1 MNARHLLIVLPMLV
15 FSSLNAQETPVASV
29 LRKITSLHT
38 RIYSIENLLIKPF
51 SSTPQEND
59 IADWRALMTECGTF
73 VEKNGNKEPNKIIM
87 AQLNSASEN
96 IINLRKIYYNN
107 TIKPAI
113 SADSKVNGLSKID
126 KSKIDL
132 AKIKFPKLIDDLAK
146 ATATDITAM
155 ATVQKNTENITKLIG
170 SSKKKIDLAEKDSC
184 SVLLTMGLT
193 LELTLKKLNKDAT
206 RLEAASK

>member
-1 MNARHLLIVLPMLV
+1 MDQCENFLINNGDEKV
-15 FSSLNAQETPVASV
+15 N
-29 LRKITSLHT
+29 
-38 RIYSIENLLIKPF
+38 IKMM
-51 SSTPQEND
+51 SK
-59 IADWRALMTECGTF
+59 M
-73 VEKNGNKEPNKIIM
+73 
-87 AQLNSASEN
+87 NSASEN

-107 TIKPAI
+107 VIKKALP
-113 SADSKVNGLSKID
+113 SDRKDEGLSSID